1 MCEKAL
7 KQIEVLSDR
16 SVISSLVE
24 HRKEHLEEKDE
35 LLEELNSLSIYQEKE
50 DIEKVMEKYNQ
61 TIKDVNDD
69 IDSES
74 KHVFNLKEEIEI
86 KKSDLLSNI
95 REIFGEETEIKYN
108 E

>member
-1 MCEKAL
+1 
-7 KQIEVLSDR
+7 
-16 SVISSLVE
+16 
-24 HRKEHLEEKDE
+24 
-35 LLEELNSLSIYQEKE
+35 
-50 DIEKVMEKYNQ
+50 MEKYNQ